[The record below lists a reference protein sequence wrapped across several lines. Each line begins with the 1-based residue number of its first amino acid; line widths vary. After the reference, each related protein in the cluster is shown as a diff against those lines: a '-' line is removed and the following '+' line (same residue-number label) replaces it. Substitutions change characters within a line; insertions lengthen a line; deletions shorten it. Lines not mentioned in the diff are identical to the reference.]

1 VSCRTGLLRG
11 VRSLRDLCIPSVGA
25 PVGRDHES
33 SADHRYARH
42 EVTCML
48 KVLSSKMAMQGTE
61 HLGNLVRAAYQR
73 KMLEVRGAFE
83 AGGASGAVTIA
94 ARAAALD
101 ELVRGLW
108 AQAVERDP
116 RLENGIS
123 LIAVGGYGRRELFPY
138 SDVDLLFLLDGK
150 LAEKDVKDA
159 IRRVNQEMWDSGI
172 RVSPVTRKI
181 AECEKF
187 DPENAE
193 FALSLMD
200 HRWVTGDATLYDKF
214 AEQCVPKL
222 LQREHKALTIR
233 LLELTRARHAKYGDT
248 LFHLEPNIKD
258 CPGGLRDVHV
268 CGWMTKLRAAA
279 VLAQKKG
286 AAEAD
291 RGPVAEDDEFR
302 KAVDFLW
309 LVRCFLHYRHER
321 DDNTLDWQA
330 QDAAAETAVGMTGR
344 KPKKAD
350 AAYWMRLYFRH
361 ARSVERRVT
370 QILEEVPAPFSSKL
384 LGLKRERKAEVVQ
397 HGFRLERGRV
407 VLESGAEFGHD
418 PAEDPD
424 VVLQVFSVMAG
435 TGVTLGRDAEERLS
449 QGLPLLSAHLEEGPA
464 LWHHLQGILK
474 GSHAGDALR
483 TMHALGVLELLIPEF
498 HGIDAL
504 VIRDAYHRYTVDE
517 HTFVLIDTLHGLES
531 AQSGAMAEWA
541 TRLGGVLRE
550 LPHPELLY
558 LAALLHDTGKGRS
571 TGDHTRESARM
582 AESVLER
589 LELDTYESRLVVN
602 LIANH
607 LEMSAALRRD
617 IFDEETV
624 EAFAGK
630 MQTPEALR
638 MLTLFT
644 YADINAVHPD
654 ALTPWKA
661 ENLWRLFIATSN
673 YLDRSVDDERL
684 GAQEER
690 ELVHRV
696 VALLPGQKAAVLEYL
711 EGFPER
717 YVLTRTPE
725 QVRTH
730 FKMAMGFASDP
741 VQLDFRYAAAVSEL
755 TLVTRDRPQLFATM
769 AGVLAAW
776 GMNIVTADAFSN
788 RQGVVVDTFRFTDG
802 FRTLEMNAS
811 EHEAF
816 VKSVHDVLVGTISV
830 EKLLSGRRR
839 GRRKAPL
846 VVVETRVEFDDEA
859 SSHSTLLEVV
869 AQDTTGLL
877 RALSLT
883 LAAQSCNIEV
893 ALIDTEGETAIDV
906 FYLTRSGAKLD
917 KEEEKVLREALL
929 KAIEENAR

>member
-1 VSCRTGLLRG
+1 MTMPANDSTSGGMRG
-11 VRSLRDLCIPSVGA
+11 I
-25 PVGRDHES
+25 
-33 SADHRYARH
+33 
-42 EVTCML
+42 
-48 KVLSSKMAMQGTE
+48 
-61 HLGNLVRAAYQR
+61 YQR

-108 AQAVERDP
+108 AQAVERDS
-116 RLENGIS
+116 RLGNGIS
-123 LIAVGGYGRRELFPY
+123 LVAVGGYGRNELFPY

-159 IRRVNQEMWDSGI
+159 IRRVNQEMWDCGI
-172 RVSPVTRKI
+172 RVSPATRKL
-181 AECEKF
+181 AECERF
-187 DPENAE
+187 DAENAE

-200 HRWVTGDATLYDKF
+200 HRWVTGDATLYDKL
-214 AEQCVPKL
+214 AEQSVPKL
-222 LQREHKALTIR
+222 LQREHKAITVS
-233 LLELTRARHAKYGDT
+233 LLELARARHAKYGDT

-268 CGWMTKLRAAA
+268 CGWMTKLRAVAA
-279 VLAQKKG
+279 STQKKG
-286 AAEAD
+286 GDKGGGLAA
-291 RGPVAEDDEFR
+291 DDNEFR
-302 KAVDFLW
+302 KAIDFLR

-370 QILEEVPAPFSSKL
+370 QMLEDAPATSSRL
-384 LGLKRERKAEVVQ
+384 PGLKRDRKVEVVQ

-407 VLESGAEFGHD
+407 VLETSTEFGHD

-424 VVLQVFSVMAG
+424 VVLQVFAAMAR
-435 TGVTLGRDAEERLS
+435 TGVTLGGDAEERLS
-449 QGLPLLSAHLEEGPA
+449 QGLPLLSTHLEEGPA

-474 GSHAGDALR
+474 GAYAGDALR
-483 TMHALGVLELLIPEF
+483 SMHALGVLELLIPEF

-517 HTFVLIDTLHGLES
+517 HTFVLIDTLQGLES
-531 AQSGAMAEWA
+531 AQSGGMAEWA

-571 TGDHTRESARM
+571 TGDHTRESAQM

-589 LELDTYESRLVVN
+589 LELDTYESGLVVN

-624 EAFAGK
+624 QAFAGK

-661 ENLWRLFIATSN
+661 ENLWRLFIATAN
-673 YLDRSVDDERL
+673 YLDRSVDEERL
-684 GAQEER
+684 GAQEES

-730 FKMAMGFASDP
+730 FKMAMGFASDQ
-741 VQLDFRYAAAVSEL
+741 VQLDFRYAPAVSEL
-755 TLVTRDRPQLFATM
+755 TLVTRDRPQLFATV
-769 AGVLAAW
+769 AGALAAW

-788 RQGVVVDTFRFTDG
+788 RQWVVVDTFRFTDS

-816 VKSVHDVLVGTISV
+816 VKSVHDVMTGAVSV

-846 VVVETRVEFDDEA
+846 VEVETRVEFDDEA

-883 LAAQSCNIEV
+883 LAAHGCNIEV
-893 ALIDTEGETAIDV
+893 ALVDTEGETAIDV
-906 FYLTRSGAKLD
+906 FYLTRNGGKLD
-917 KEEEKVLREALL
+917 KNEERVLRRAL
-929 KAIEENAR
+929 KQAIEENAR

>member
-1 VSCRTGLLRG
+1 MQIDEAKDGGMRG
-11 VRSLRDLCIPSVGA
+11 R
-25 PVGRDHES
+25 
-33 SADHRYARH
+33 
-42 EVTCML
+42 
-48 KVLSSKMAMQGTE
+48 
-61 HLGNLVRAAYQR
+61 YQR
-73 KMLEVRGAFE
+73 RMLEIRGAFE
-83 AGGASGAVTIA
+83 AGGASGATTIA
-94 ARAAALD
+94 ARSAALD
-101 ELVRGLW
+101 ELVNGLW
-108 AQAVERDP
+108 QRTVKRDG
-116 RLENGIS
+116 RLAEGIA
-123 LIAVGGYGRRELFPY
+123 LVAIGGYGRAELFPH
-138 SDVDLLFLLDGK
+138 SDVDLMFLLDGR
-150 LAEKDVKDA
+150 LPEKDLKDA
-159 IRRVNQEMWDSGI
+159 IRSVNQEMWDCGI
-172 RVSPVTRKI
+172 RVSPATRRL
-181 AECEKF
+181 AECERF
-187 DPENAE
+187 HEENPE

-200 HRWVTGDATLYDKF
+200 HRMVVGDAALYGKL
-214 AEQCVPKL
+214 AGQVAPKL
-222 LQREHKALTIR
+222 LQRDQKGIVAQ

-258 CPGGLRDVHV
+258 CPGGLRDAHV
-268 CGWMTKLRAAA
+268 CAWMTKLREVAGSAA
-279 VLAQKKG
+279 KKG
-286 AAEAD
+286 GAGEGGAALT
-291 RGPVAEDDEFR
+291 EDGKEFR
-302 KAVDFLW
+302 RAVEFLW

-330 QDAAAETAVGMTGR
+330 QDAAAEAAVGLVGR
-344 KPKKAD
+344 RPKKPD
-350 AAYWMRLYFRH
+350 AAYWMRSYFRH

-370 QILEEVPAPFSSKL
+370 QMMEEMPGKASSRL
-384 LGLKRERKAEVVQ
+384 LGLKRRREAEVEQ

-407 VLESGAEFGHD
+407 VLEQTTADRHD
-418 PAEDPD
+418 PAQDPE
-424 VVLQVFSVMAG
+424 VVLRVFEAMSR
-435 TGVTLGRDAEERLS
+435 TGATLSRNAEERLS
-449 QGLPLLSAHLEEGPA
+449 EALPEMSAHLEEGPG
-464 LWHHLQGILK
+464 LWHHLQAILT
-474 GSHAGDALR
+474 GPHAGGALR
-483 TMHALGVLELLIPEF
+483 AMHALGVLELLVPEF

-517 HTFVLIDTLHGLES
+517 HTFVFVDTLHGLES
-531 AQSGAMAEWA
+531 AQTGAMAEWA
-541 TRLGGVLRE
+541 TRFGGLLRE
-550 LPHPELLY
+550 LPHPGLLY

-571 TGDHTRESARM
+571 TGDHTQESARL
-582 AESVLER
+582 AQSVLGR
-589 LELDTYESRLVVN
+589 LELDSYESGLVVS

-624 EAFAGK
+624 RAFAGK

-661 ENLWRLFIATSN
+661 ENLWRLYIATAN

-684 GAQEER
+684 GGHWES

-696 VALLPGQKAAVLEYL
+696 AALLPGQKDAVGRYL

-725 QVRTH
+725 QVRTQ
-730 FKMAMGFASDP
+730 FKMATRFAEDP
-741 VQLDFRYAAAVSEL
+741 VQLEFRYAPTVSEL
-755 TLVTRDRPQLFATM
+755 TLVTQDRPQLFATI

-788 RQGVVVDTFRFTDG
+788 RQWVVVDTFRFTDT

-811 EHEAF
+811 EHEVF
-816 VKSVHDVLVGTISV
+816 VKSVHDVMTGAVSL

-846 VVVETRVEFDDEA
+846 IELQTRVEFDDEA

-883 LAAQSCNIEV
+883 LAAHNCNIEV
-893 ALIDTEGETAIDV
+893 ALVDTEGETAIDV
-906 FYLTRSGAKLD
+906 FYLTRNGGKLD
-917 KEEEKVLREALL
+917 KDEERVLRRALVEA
-929 KAIEENAR
+929 IDENAR